1 MSNKIELKSISEL
14 SGMKFFIPDYQ
25 RGYRWTE
32 ELVNDLLEDIDEFI
46 KEKRS
51 DFYCIQPLVV
61 KKNIIKS
68 EEFSKKL
75 RELCQKDNNLI
86 DRTEKLIDAYS
97 QWEIID
103 GQQRLTTIFILL
115 KYLCSGKENYYSIEY
130 ETRKGSSDFL
140 KNIVETKKDEN
151 NDENNNDENNDK
163 TPKYKENIDFYYM
176 YEAYVKIS
184 KFFEGDKGKE
194 NYKKEF
200 VETLLYKVKFI
211 WYETVN
217 EDPIKVFTRLNIGKI
232 SLTNAELVKA
242 LFLNKSNFKTS
253 DSDKIRLQQQEIA
266 SEWDKIEYT
275 LQSDE
280 FWLFLNEKGY
290 DKPTRIDFIL
300 DLICEKDLLKVRDNN
315 NNNDAFGK
323 DEYRTFRYFY
333 TWFKKE
339 ETPDILE
346 CWSKIKTIF
355 QTFNEW
361 FNDLELYHYIGFL
374 VEQGV
379 KTTEIHDNWIKNET
393 KQQFIDG
400 YIKEKIKKEI
410 YNCSNLEKEYD
421 LDAKSKKTQCRPL
434 LLLHNIQT
442 VINQGKEL
450 IKNEKYKLP
459 VFYKFPFYLFKKE
472 VWDIEHIDSYTEN
485 SLDDKKDQKEWL
497 KAAYFDVSDEELKG
511 EIKSFINYLNSCSNN
526 KEKEGK
532 EHESEDLKEQTTNSN
547 EGSKLN
553 DEDKSKFED
562 LQKKIID
569 SIKDSKLNDEDK
581 NKIWNFCLLDASTN
595 RSYGNSIF
603 SAKRR
608 AIIGKDQG
616 KKILIDDELNIK
628 EVSGEIAFIPPCT
641 KNIFLKYYNASTN
654 NLLIWSKEDAQAYK
668 ANINDVLNE
677 FLLKT
682 ENNEKQ

>member
-46 KEKRS
+46 NENHS

-61 KKNIIKS
+61 KKNIIERDES
-68 EEFSKKL
+68 CKKL
-75 RELCQKDNNLI
+75 NELSYDDNNLI
-86 DRTEKLIDAYS
+86 DSTEKLIDAYS

-115 KYLCSGKENYYSIEY
+115 KYLCPDIRNYYSIEY
-130 ETRKGSSDFL
+130 ETRKGSNDFL
-140 KNIVETKKDEN
+140 EKIDEKSE
-151 NDENNNDENNDK
+151 NDSLG
-163 TPKYKENIDFYYM
+163 NIDYYHM
-176 YEAYVKIS
+176 YKAYEKIS
-184 KFFEGDKGKE
+184 EFFVGDKGKE
-194 NYKKEF
+194 NCKKEF
-200 VETLLYKVKFI
+200 LETLLYKVKFI
-211 WYETVN
+211 WYETIN

-253 DSDKIRLQQQEIA
+253 DPYSIRLQQQEIA

-300 DLICEKDLLKVRDNN
+300 DFICEKNLLEVRDYNN
-315 NNNDAFGK
+315 NVALGN

-339 ETPDILE
+339 GNPNILE

-374 VEQGV
+374 VEQRV
-379 KTTEIHDNWIKNET
+379 KITEIHYNWIKNGT

-400 YIKEKIKKEI
+400 YIKKLIRDKIMD
-410 YNCSNLEKEYD
+410 CSNLEKEYD

-472 VWDIEHIDSYTEN
+472 AWDIEHIDSYTEN

-532 EHESEDLKEQTTNSN
+532 ELESEDLKEETTNSN
-547 EGSKLN
+547 EGSELN
-553 DEDKSKFED
+553 GEGIPKFED

-569 SIKDSKLNDEDK
+569 SIQDSKLNDEDK

-616 KKILIDDELNIK
+616 KKISIDDELNIK
-628 EVSGEIAFIPPCT
+628 EDPVEIAFIPPCT
-641 KNIFLKYYNASTN
+641 KNIFLKYYNTSTN

-677 FLLKT
+677 FLQKT

>member
-1 MSNKIELKSISEL
+1 MSNKVELKSISEL

-25 RGYRWTE
+25 RGYRWTK
-32 ELVNDLLEDIDEFI
+32 ELVNDLLEDIDDFI

-68 EEFSKKL
+68 EEFCKKPK
-75 RELCQKDNNLI
+75 ELNHDDNNLI
-86 DRTEKLIDAYS
+86 DSTEKLIDEYS

-115 KYLCSGKENYYSIEY
+115 KYLCPDIENYYSIEY
-130 ETRKGSSDFL
+130 ETRNTEKSNSKLFL
-140 KNIVETKKDEN
+140 QNIDKKSKE
-151 NDENNNDENNDK
+151 ESL
-163 TPKYKENIDFYYM
+163 ENIDFYYM
-176 YEAYVKIS
+176 YEAYLKIS
-184 KFFEGDKGKE
+184 EFFVKDKEKE

-200 VETLLYKVKFI
+200 LETLLKKVKFI

-253 DSDKIRLQQQEIA
+253 DPYRIRLQQQEIS
-266 SEWDKIEYT
+266 SEWDKIEYS

-280 FWLFLNEKGY
+280 FWLFLNKKGY

-300 DLICEKDLLKVRDNN
+300 DLICEKDILKLRV

-339 ETPDILE
+339 ETPNIIE
-346 CWSKIKTIF
+346 CWSEIKTIF

-361 FNDLELYHYIGFL
+361 FNDLMLYHYIGFL
-374 VEQGV
+374 VEQGD
-379 KTTEIHDNWIKNET
+379 KPIDILDTWINKETKT
-393 KQQFIDG
+393 KQQFIDKIKG
-400 YIKEKIKKEI
+400 RIKEKIKD
-410 YNCSNLEKEYD
+410 CSNLDQEYD
-421 LDAKSKKTQCRPL
+421 SEGNPDKTQCRPL

-442 VINQGKEL
+442 VINQSKDL

-485 SLDDKKDQKEWL
+485 SLENIKDQKEWL
-497 KAAYFDVSDEELKG
+497 KAAYIGISDENLKG
-511 EIKSFINYLNSCSNN
+511 EIKSYINYLNLRLINQ
-526 KEKEGK
+526 KEYKKNGSK
-532 EHESEDLKEQTTNSN
+532 DLSQDTTNS
-547 EGSKLN
+547 S
-553 DEDKSKFED
+553 EDSQQNGKDIPKFED
-562 LQKKIID
+562 LHNKIIE
-569 SIKDSKLNDEDK
+569 SIEDSKLDDEDK

-595 RSYGNSIF
+595 RGYGNSIF

-616 KKILIDDELNIK
+616 KKILVDDELNIN
-628 EVSGEIAFIPPCT
+628 EVNGEIAFIPPCT
-641 KNIFLKYYNASTN
+641 KNIFMKYYNALSN

-668 ANINDVLNE
+668 ANIEDVVIKE
-677 FLLKT
+677 FMET

>member
-32 ELVNDLLEDIDEFI
+32 ELVNDLLEDIEEFI
-46 KEKRS
+46 NENHS

-61 KKNIIKS
+61 KKNIIERDES
-68 EEFSKKL
+68 CKKL
-75 RELCQKDNNLI
+75 NELSYDDNNLI
-86 DRTEKLIDAYS
+86 DSTEKLIDAYS

-115 KYLCSGKENYYSIEY
+115 KYLCPDIRNYYSIEY
-130 ETRKGSSDFL
+130 ETRKGSNDFL
-140 KNIVETKKDEN
+140 EKIDEKSE
-151 NDENNNDENNDK
+151 NDSLG
-163 TPKYKENIDFYYM
+163 NIDYYHM
-176 YEAYVKIS
+176 YKAYEKIS
-184 KFFEGDKGKE
+184 EFFVGDKGKE
-194 NYKKEF
+194 NCKKKF
-200 VETLLYKVKFI
+200 LETLLYKVKFI

-315 NNNDAFGK
+315 NNNNDAFGK

-333 TWFKKE
+333 TWFKKKE
-339 ETPDILE
+339 NPDILE

-379 KTTEIHDNWIKNET
+379 KITEIHDKWIENGT
-393 KQQFIDG
+393 KQQFIDE
-400 YIKEKIKKEI
+400 YIKKKINEKIKD
-410 YNCSNLEKEYD
+410 CSNLEQEYD
-421 LDAKSKKTQCRPL
+421 SEGNPNKTQCRPL

-547 EGSKLN
+547 EGSKLSG
-553 DEDKSKFED
+553 EGIPKFED
-562 LQKKIID
+562 LHKKIID

-616 KKILIDDELNIK
+616 KKISIDDELNIK
-628 EVSGEIAFIPPCT
+628 EDPVEISFIPPCT
-641 KNIFLKYYNASTN
+641 KNIFLKYYNTSTN

-677 FLLKT
+677 FLQKT

>member
-46 KEKRS
+46 NENHS

-61 KKNIIKS
+61 KKNIIERDES
-68 EEFSKKL
+68 CKKL
-75 RELCQKDNNLI
+75 NELSYDDNNLI
-86 DRTEKLIDAYS
+86 DSTEKLIDAYS

-115 KYLCSGKENYYSIEY
+115 KYLCPDIRNYYSIEY
-130 ETRKGSSDFL
+130 ETRKGSNDFL
-140 KNIVETKKDEN
+140 EKIDEKSE
-151 NDENNNDENNDK
+151 NDSLG
-163 TPKYKENIDFYYM
+163 NIDYYHM
-176 YEAYVKIS
+176 YKAYEKIS
-184 KFFEGDKGKE
+184 EFFVGDKGKE
-194 NYKKEF
+194 NCKKEF
-200 VETLLYKVKFI
+200 LETLLYKVKFI
-211 WYETVN
+211 WYETIN

-300 DLICEKDLLKVRDNN
+300 DFICEKNLLEVRDYNN
-315 NNNDAFGK
+315 NVALGN

-339 ETPDILE
+339 GNPNILE

-374 VEQGV
+374 VEQRV
-379 KTTEIHDNWIKNET
+379 KITEIHYNWIKNGT

-400 YIKEKIKKEI
+400 YIKKLIRDKIMD
-410 YNCSNLEKEYD
+410 CSNLEKEYD

-472 VWDIEHIDSYTEN
+472 AWDIEHIDSYTEN

>member
-1 MSNKIELKSISEL
+1 MSNKVELKSISEL

-25 RGYRWTE
+25 RGYRWTK

-46 KEKRS
+46 NEKRS

-68 EEFSKKL
+68 EEFCKKPK
-75 RELCQKDNNLI
+75 ELNHDDNNLI
-86 DRTEKLIDAYS
+86 DSTEKLIDEYS

-115 KYLCSGKENYYSIEY
+115 KYLCPDIENYYSIEY
-130 ETRKGSSDFL
+130 ETRNTEKSNSKLFL
-140 KNIVETKKDEN
+140 QNIDKKSKE
-151 NDENNNDENNDK
+151 ESL
-163 TPKYKENIDFYYM
+163 ENIDFYYM
-176 YEAYVKIS
+176 YEAYLKIS
-184 KFFEGDKGKE
+184 EFFVKDKEKE

-200 VETLLYKVKFI
+200 LETLLKKVKFI

-253 DSDKIRLQQQEIA
+253 DPYRIRLQQQEIS
-266 SEWDKIEYT
+266 SEWDKIEYS

-280 FWLFLNEKGY
+280 FWLFLNKKGY

-300 DLICEKDLLKVRDNN
+300 DLICEKDILKLRV

-339 ETPDILE
+339 ETPNIIE
-346 CWSKIKTIF
+346 CWSEIKTIF

-361 FNDLELYHYIGFL
+361 FNDLMLYHYIGFL
-374 VEQGV
+374 VEQGD
-379 KTTEIHDNWIKNET
+379 KPIDILDTWINKETKT
-393 KQQFIDG
+393 KQQFIDKIKG
-400 YIKEKIKKEI
+400 RIKEKIKD
-410 YNCSNLEKEYD
+410 CSNLDQEYD
-421 LDAKSKKTQCRPL
+421 SEGNPDKTQCRPL

-442 VINQGKEL
+442 VINQSKDL

-485 SLDDKKDQKEWL
+485 SLENIKDQKEWL
-497 KAAYFDVSDEELKG
+497 KAAYIGISDENLKG
-511 EIKSFINYLNSCSNN
+511 EIKSYINYLNLRLINQ
-526 KEKEGK
+526 KEYKKNGSK
-532 EHESEDLKEQTTNSN
+532 DLSQDTTNS
-547 EGSKLN
+547 S
-553 DEDKSKFED
+553 EDSQQNGKDIPKFED
-562 LQKKIID
+562 LHNKIIE
-569 SIKDSKLNDEDK
+569 SIEDSKLDDEDK

-595 RSYGNSIF
+595 RGYGNSIF

-616 KKILIDDELNIK
+616 KKILVDDELNIN
-628 EVSGEIAFIPPCT
+628 EVNGEIAFIPPCT
-641 KNIFLKYYNASTN
+641 KNIFMKYYNALSN

-668 ANINDVLNE
+668 ANIEDVVIKE
-677 FLLKT
+677 FMKT

>member
-25 RGYRWTE
+25 RGYRWTK

-46 KEKRS
+46 NENRS

-61 KKNIIKS
+61 KKNIIERDES
-68 EEFSKKL
+68 CKKL
-75 RELCQKDNNLI
+75 NELSHDDNNLI
-86 DRTEKLIDAYS
+86 DSTEKLIDAYS

-115 KYLCSGKENYYSIEY
+115 KYLCPDIGNYYSIEY

-140 KNIVETKKDEN
+140 ENIVETKKDGNIVETKK
-151 NDENNNDENNDK
+151 DENNDK
-163 TPKYKENIDFYYM
+163 TPKYKENIDYYHM
-176 YEAYVKIS
+176 YKAYEKIS
-184 KFFEGDKGKE
+184 EFFVGDKGKE
-194 NYKKEF
+194 NCKKEF
-200 VETLLYKVKFI
+200 LETLLYKVKFI

-232 SLTNAELVKA
+232 SLTNAELIKA
-242 LFLNKSNFKTS
+242 LFLNSSNFHNS
-253 DSDKIRLQQQEIA
+253 DTEKIRLRQLEIA

-300 DLICEKDLLKVRDNN
+300 DFICEKNLLEVKDYNN
-315 NNNDAFGK
+315 NAFGK

-333 TWFKKE
+333 TWFKKKKNRN
-339 ETPDILE
+339 ILE

-379 KTTEIHDNWIKNET
+379 KITEIHDKWIENGT

-421 LDAKSKKTQCRPL
+421 LDATSKKTQCRPL

-472 VWDIEHIDSYTEN
+472 AWDIEHIDSYTEN

-532 EHESEDLKEQTTNSN
+532 EHESKDLQDETTNSN

-616 KKILIDDELNIK
+616 KTITIDDELNIK
-628 EVSGEIAFIPPCT
+628 EDPVEIAFIPPCT
-641 KNIFLKYYNASTN
+641 KNIFLKYYNTSTN

-677 FLLKT
+677 FLQKT

>member
-68 EEFSKKL
+68 EEFCKKL

-275 LQSDE
+275 LQNDE

-300 DLICEKDLLKVRDNN
+300 DLICEKKLLKLRD
-315 NNNDAFGK
+315 DKEDYDFGK

-333 TWFKKE
+333 TWFKNE
-339 ETPDILE
+339 GTPDILE

-374 VEQGV
+374 VEQRV
-379 KTTEIHDNWIKNET
+379 KITEIHYNWIKNGT

-400 YIKEKIKKEI
+400 YIKKLIRDKIMD
-410 YNCSNLEKEYD
+410 CSNLEKEYD

-472 VWDIEHIDSYTEN
+472 AWDIEHIDSYTEN

-532 EHESEDLKEQTTNSN
+532 ELESEDLKEETTNSN
-547 EGSKLN
+547 EGSELN
-553 DEDKSKFED
+553 GEGIPKFED

-569 SIKDSKLNDEDK
+569 SIQDSKLNDEDK

-616 KKILIDDELNIK
+616 KKISIDDELNIK

-641 KNIFLKYYNASTN
+641 KNIFLKYYNTSTN

-668 ANINDVLNE
+668 ANINDVLNK
-677 FLLKT
+677 FLQKT

>member
-1 MSNKIELKSISEL
+1 MSNKVELKSISEL

-25 RGYRWTE
+25 RGYRWTK

-46 KEKRS
+46 NEKRS

-68 EEFSKKL
+68 EEFCKKPK
-75 RELCQKDNNLI
+75 ELNHDDNNLI
-86 DRTEKLIDAYS
+86 DSTEKLIDEYS

-115 KYLCSGKENYYSIEY
+115 KYLCPDIENYYSIEY
-130 ETRKGSSDFL
+130 ETRNTEKSDSKLFL
-140 KNIVETKKDEN
+140 QNIDKKSKE
-151 NDENNNDENNDK
+151 ESL
-163 TPKYKENIDFYYM
+163 ENIDFYYM
-176 YEAYVKIS
+176 YEAYLKIS
-184 KFFEGDKGKE
+184 EFFVRDKEKE

-200 VETLLYKVKFI
+200 LETLLNKVKFI

-253 DSDKIRLQQQEIA
+253 DPYRIRLQQQEIS
-266 SEWDKIEYT
+266 SEWDKIEYS

-280 FWLFLNEKGY
+280 FWLFLNKKGY

-300 DLICEKDLLKVRDNN
+300 DLICEKDILKLRV

-339 ETPDILE
+339 ETPNIIE
-346 CWSKIKTIF
+346 CWSEIKAIF

-361 FNDLELYHYIGFL
+361 FNDLMLYHYIGFL
-374 VEQGV
+374 VEQGDKPIDILDKWIES
-379 KTTEIHDNWIKNET
+379 KTKKE
-393 KQQFIDG
+393 FIEG
-400 YIKEKIKKEI
+400 YIKVQIKNIIKD
-410 YNCSNLEKEYD
+410 CSNLDQEYD
-421 LDAKSKKTQCRPL
+421 SEGNPDKTKCRPL

-442 VINQGKEL
+442 VINQSKDL

-472 VWDIEHIDSYTEN
+472 VWDIEHIDSYTDN
-485 SLDDKKDQKEWL
+485 SLENIKDQKEWL
-497 KAAYFDVSDEELKG
+497 KAAYIGISDENLKG

-526 KEKEGK
+526 QEEEGK
-532 EHESEDLKEQTTNSN
+532 ENSSKDLPKDTTNS
-547 EGSKLN
+547 S
-553 DEDKSKFED
+553 EDSQQNGKDIPKFED
-562 LQKKIID
+562 LHNKIIE
-569 SIKDSKLNDEDK
+569 SIEDSKLDDEDK

-595 RSYGNSIF
+595 RGYGNSIF

-608 AIIGKDQG
+608 AIIGKGQG
-616 KKILIDDELNIK
+616 KKICVDDELNIN
-628 EVSGEIAFIPPCT
+628 EVNGEIAFIPPCT
-641 KNIFLKYYNASTN
+641 KNIFMKYYNALSN

-668 ANINDVLNE
+668 ANIEDVVIKE
-677 FLLKT
+677 FMKT